1 MVLYRLRGKRNPRQP
16 AEPVKYYACLITSGK
31 KDLQRIGN
39 DIAERSSLSRG
50 DVYNVLEQ
58 LVELFPQYLIEGQT
72 ISLGALG
79 NFRLSAHSAGKQN
92 PGDFTVHDI
101 KGLRILFK
109 PGKQL
114 QHEVKK
120 AQFSRSF

>member
-1 MVLYRLRGKRNPRQP
+1 MLKYKLLGKRNPRQP

-31 KDLQRIGN
+31 KDLQRIAS
-39 DIAERSSLSRG
+39 DIAQRSSLSRG

-58 LVELFPQYLIEGQT
+58 LVELFPQYLTEGQT
-72 ISLGALG
+72 INLGALG
-79 NFRLSAHSAGKQN
+79 NFRLSAQSAGKQN
-92 PGDFTVHDI
+92 PDDFTVHDI

-114 QHEVKK
+114 QYEVSK
-120 AQFSRSF
+120 AQFSRSL